1 MRLLKASNDNRGL
14 VTIDEERDYQFLYT
28 LKDAFGNTS
37 KYSFTVRGRKQP
49 IEPLNH
55 REKYYFTWNKT
66 NYLQE
71 PGLNLVVPKGML
83 YDDVP
88 LNYQVKADSGAVAF
102 TYQLND
108 KAVPLHAACELCI
121 GLRRKPIADTTKYY
135 VARITPKGGKYSVGG
150 KYEDGYMKASIR
162 ELGTYT
168 VAIDTI
174 PPEIIPVNKNQW
186 GRNGKIVY
194 RLKDQ
199 GAGIASY
206 RGTIDGKYALFGRPN
221 IVKSYWECTL
231 DPKRVKKGGK
241 HTVEFTVTDYCGNET
256 VARESFIW

>member
-1 MRLLKASNDNRGL
+1 MAL
-14 VTIDEERDYQFLYT
+14 
-28 LKDAFGNTS
+28 
-37 KYSFTVRGRKQP
+37 
-49 IEPLNH
+49 
-55 REKYYFTWNKT
+55 
-66 NYLQE
+66 
-71 PGLNLVVPKGML
+71 
-83 YDDVP
+83 
-88 LNYQVKADSGAVAF
+88 
-102 TYQLND
+102 
-108 KAVPLHAACELCI
+108 
-121 GLRRKPIADTTKYY
+121 
-135 VARITPKGGKYSVGG
+135 ITPKGGKYSVGG

-256 VARESFIW
+256 VARESFVW

>member
-1 MRLLKASNDNRGL
+1 M
-14 VTIDEERDYQFLYT
+14 
-28 LKDAFGNTS
+28 KDAFGNTS
-37 KYSFTVRGRKQP
+37 NYRFTVRGRKQP
-49 IEPLNH
+49 VEALNH

-71 PGLNLVVPKGML
+71 PGLSLVIPKGML

-88 LNYQVKADSGAVAF
+88 LNYQMKADSGAVAF

-108 KAVPLHAACELCI
+108 KTVPLHAACELRI
-121 GLRRKPIADTTKYY
+121 GLRRKPVADTTKYY

-150 KYEDGYMKASIR
+150 KYEDGYMKAAIR

-221 IVKSYWECTL
+221 IVKSYWECVL
-231 DPKRVKKGGK
+231 DPKHVKKGGK
-241 HTVEFTVTDYCGNET
+241 HMIEFTVTDGCGNET
-256 VARESFIW
+256 VARESFVW

>member
-1 MRLLKASNDNRGL
+1 MQL
-14 VTIDEERDYQFLYT
+14 V
-28 LKDAFGNTS
+28 N
-37 KYSFTVRGRKQP
+37 
-49 IEPLNH
+49 
-55 REKYYFTWNKT
+55 
-66 NYLQE
+66 
-71 PGLNLVVPKGML
+71 M
-83 YDDVP
+83 
-88 LNYQVKADSGAVAF
+88 
-102 TYQLND
+102 
-108 KAVPLHAACELCI
+108 CI

-199 GAGIASY
+199 
-206 RGTIDGKYALFGRPN
+206 
-221 IVKSYWECTL
+221 
-231 DPKRVKKGGK
+231 
-241 HTVEFTVTDYCGNET
+241 
-256 VARESFIW
+256 ARELLPIVERLTESMRFSDVPIL